1 VALLCIWE
9 FVSREEG
16 LVITFDLLSY
26 VRSHFYMDNEAAI
39 IFSESFSFPRPGFST
54 IYEIDKSQVR

>member
-1 VALLCIWE
+1 
-9 FVSREEG
+9 
-16 LVITFDLLSY
+16 
-26 VRSHFYMDNEAAI
+26 MDNEAAI